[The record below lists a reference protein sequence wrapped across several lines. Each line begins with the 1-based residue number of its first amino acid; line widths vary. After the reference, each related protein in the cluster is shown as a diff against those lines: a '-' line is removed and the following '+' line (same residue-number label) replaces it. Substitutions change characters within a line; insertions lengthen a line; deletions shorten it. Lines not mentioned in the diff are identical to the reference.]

1 MTVRIDVPLVS
12 NVDMYDAFRECKSKE
27 ICRENGVGLT
37 DRQCRIGIAILFR
50 DEGHEK
56 RHANVI
62 ESR

>member
-1 MTVRIDVPLVS
+1 M
-12 NVDMYDAFRECKSKE
+12 N
-27 ICRENGVGLT
+27 
-37 DRQCRIGIAILFR
+37 RQRRIGIAILFR